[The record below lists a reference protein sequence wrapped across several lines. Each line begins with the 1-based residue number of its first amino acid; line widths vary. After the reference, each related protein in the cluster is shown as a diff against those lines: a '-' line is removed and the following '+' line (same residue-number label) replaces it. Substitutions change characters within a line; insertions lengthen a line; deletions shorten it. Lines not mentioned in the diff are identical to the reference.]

1 MNSRLSY
8 IDALKGIAITAVLLL
23 HTLSDGARKA
33 IIAPIHIGQAVPI
46 FIAVTFFL
54 SFLTMD
60 RLNGKL
66 IEWYKPARV
75 LKMVKRVVIP
85 FLIVLVLQC
94 ALLLFLSDVKPRV
107 IIAGGGYGPGSYYL
121 WVYLQV
127 WFVAPLFYKLL
138 KWRPLHGSVA
148 ILLLCIV
155 LNMVSS
161 RFCPD
166 LLWRLLAIRYLFL
179 SVPVWLWFHWIEYKI
194 ETKMMITVIGFMSLI
209 YILFFAD
216 CDWRPFI
223 YHGSWNAQ
231 NYPAFFWTL
240 LLILLLVKI
249 MPHFPP
255 KMESLF
261 EWMGVNS
268 WEIFLA
274 QMFIIGFVRQLPIIG
289 NPSLK
294 AILYVFFVF
303 STSLGSVFIYKSIV
317 SRTRKMN

>member
-107 IIAGGGYGPGSYYL
+107 IIAGG
-121 WVYLQV
+121 
-127 WFVAPLFYKLL
+127 
-138 KWRPLHGSVA
+138 
-148 ILLLCIV
+148 
-155 LNMVSS
+155 
-161 RFCPD
+161 
-166 LLWRLLAIRYLFL
+166 
-179 SVPVWLWFHWIEYKI
+179 
-194 ETKMMITVIGFMSLI
+194 
-209 YILFFAD
+209 
-216 CDWRPFI
+216 
-223 YHGSWNAQ
+223 
-231 NYPAFFWTL
+231 
-240 LLILLLVKI
+240 
-249 MPHFPP
+249 PP
-255 KMESLF
+255 
-261 EWMGVNS
+261 
-268 WEIFLA
+268 
-274 QMFIIGFVRQLPIIG
+274 
-289 NPSLK
+289 
-294 AILYVFFVF
+294 
-303 STSLGSVFIYKSIV
+303 
-317 SRTRKMN
+317 SRT